1 MRINTLT
8 ELVKNNWNRPDR
20 VWNLVKSILFPFSEY
35 VTYGPISADIETT
48 LACNLGC
55 VMCHRRDLARKR
67 KVFIISIDQFKEII
81 DKMPT
86 LLQVK
91 LQGMG
96 EPLLTP
102 DLFEMIK
109 YAKTKGIVATFVSN
123 GKSMNSANAKNTIQS
138 GLDRI
143 YFSLDTDIPEQYAE
157 IRVGGDLEKLIKNI
171 SGFMDVRKTLQYK
184 KPLVGIWTLVF
195 QGNLKR
201 LRGIVDIA
209 KKTGVDELIFQTEV
223 TDRGKSEWKSIIQ
236 ALVPKK
242 KNEMDEAIEDA
253 IHYAK
258 KQGVA
263 LFIHT
268 YIGGMFK
275 KTPEQMCQW
284 AWKSIYI
291 TSQGDISPCCIIADA
306 DVIGLGN
313 IYNKNNF
320 ADIWNGKHYQSLRKR
335 LLSGD
340 IPEACKGCYKINK

>member
-8 ELVKNNWNRPDR
+8 ELLENNWNRPDR
-20 VWNLVKSILFPFSEY
+20 VWNLLKSTFFPFSEY
-35 VTYGPISADIETT
+35 VSYGPISADIETT
-48 LACNLGC
+48 LVCNLGC
-55 VMCHRRDLARKR
+55 VMCHRRELARKR
-67 KVFIISIDQFKEII
+67 KEFYISLEQFKSII

-102 DLFEMIK
+102 ELFEMVK
-109 YAKTKGIVATFVSN
+109 YAKSKGIVATFVSN
-123 GKSMNSANAKNTIQS
+123 GKSMNRENAKQTIQS
-138 GLDRI
+138 GLDRV
-143 YFSLDTDIPEQYAE
+143 YFSVDTDIPEQYAE
-157 IRVGGDLEKLIKNI
+157 IRVGGNLEVLIQNMA
-171 SGFMDVRKTLQYK
+171 GFMDERKALHSK

-195 QGNLKR
+195 QGNLTR

-223 TDRGKSEWKSIIQ
+223 TDRGKGEWKSVIQ
-236 ALVPKK
+236 ALIPKK
-242 KNEMDEAIEDA
+242 KNEMDEAIADA
-253 IHYAK
+253 LRYAK
-258 KQGVA
+258 EQGVA

-291 TSQGDISPCCIIADA
+291 TSQGDVSPCCIIADA

-313 IYNKNNF
+313 IYDESGF
-320 ADIWNGKHYQSLRKR
+320 PILWNGKHYQSLRKQF
-335 LLSGD
+335 LSGD
-340 IPEACKGCYKINK
+340 IPEACKGCYKMNQ